1 MSYTSRFWFEKIW
14 EANDLLFRGKINIK
28 EYIVYHYTTTLFFY
42 YLVFC
47 ILLILATAFLTVGER
62 SVIADFQSRKGPRK
76 TGLNGLLQPISD
88 ALKLLIKEKVSV
100 IFIKEHLFSIAA
112 WASFFVSSILWLLLP
127 FGLETMI
134 LNFNYTSFLMFNISI
149 LHIFAIIFA
158 SWSSNSKYSIL
169 GGFRTAAQLI
179 SYELCIG
186 LGLSVLFQK
195 AKDLSITSYMYLNAE
210 VAFIITAFIGIAL
223 IFFIAGLAELNRHPF
238 DLPEAEAEPVA
249 GYNVEYS
256 GIRFASFFL
265 GEYLSMIFY
274 ASLYNDIFLG
284 ASEYTIINLL
294 RIAIIL
300 LAIIA
305 VRALVP
311 RYRYDQLMNIC
322 WKLFLPI
329 LVLEAFFAFFS
340 DVYILSLLILS

>member
-1 MSYTSRFWFEKIW
+1 MNYATRFWFEKIW
-14 EANDLLFRGKINIK
+14 EANDLWFRGIISLN
-28 EYIVYHYTTTLFFY
+28 EYIVYHYTTMFFFY
-42 YLVFC
+42 FVVFS
-47 ILLILATAFLTVGER
+47 ILLILATALLTVSER
-62 SVIADFQSRKGPRK
+62 SIIADLQSRKGPRK

-88 ALKLLIKEKVSV
+88 ALKLLLKEKVSV
-100 IFIKEHLFSIAA
+100 AFIKEHLFSIAA

-134 LNFNYTSFLMFNISI
+134 LNFNGTSFLLFNISI
-149 LHIFAIIFA
+149 LHVFSIIFA

-169 GGFRTAAQLI
+169 GGFRTAAQMI
-179 SYELCIG
+179 SYELVVG
-186 LGLSVLFQK
+186 LALSLLFGK
-195 AKDLSITSYMYLNAE
+195 AKELSLASYAYLNAE
-210 VAFIITAFIGIAL
+210 VAFVITAFIAIAL

-238 DLPEAEAEPVA
+238 DLPEAEAESVA

-274 ASLYNDIFLG
+274 ASLYNSIFLG
-284 ASEYTIINLL
+284 ESQYTIINLL

-305 VRALVP
+305 ARALIP
-311 RYRYDQLMNIC
+311 RYRYDQLMDIC
-322 WKLFLPI
+322 WKLFLPV
-329 LVLEAFFAFFS
+329 LVVEGWLAFFAEVHIMISFFF
-340 DVYILSLLILS
+340 